1 MLVFGAMPL
10 FYMELVLGQYHRQ
23 GPISVWKFCPL
34 FKGVGY
40 CCVLVSWYVSFY
52 YNVIIAWTL
61 YYMFISFSAELPW
74 IRCNNPWNTER
85 CWESRNSSGYIID
98 AASVFNSSA
107 FRANRTSPALEF
119 LRKVR
124 KIEIC
129 KKNGGPTV

>member
-1 MLVFGAMPL
+1 
-10 FYMELVLGQYHRQ
+10 MELVLGQYHRQ

-85 CWESRNSSGYIID
+85 CWESRNGSGYIID
-98 AASVFNSSA
+98 AASALNTSA

-119 LRKVR
+119 FDRAVL
-124 KIEIC
+124 EIH
-129 KKNGGPTV
+129 